1 MYKIIGADQKEYGPI
16 TPEQSRFWI
25 SEGRVNGQTQA
36 CADGT
41 TDWKPL
47 AAFPEFA
54 DAFGL
59 ETATAS
65 AAPMMA
71 SSAFQSGG
79 GREAALQAVKGPAI
93 ALKVTAIIGLVLVGL
108 GLVMNMMSLAGHPLT
123 FGLPQGGDP

>member
-16 TPEQSRFWI
+16 TPEQIRFWI

-47 AAFPEFA
+47 SAFPEFA

-59 ETATAS
+59 GTATTS
-65 AAPMMA
+65 AAPTMT
-71 SSAFQSGG
+71 SPTLQSGG

-108 GLVMNMMSLAGHPLT
+108 GLLMNMMSLAGHPL
-123 FGLPQGGDP
+123 DRKSVV